1 VNQGS
6 PNSLGQYNKGTSG
19 IQSNM
24 KKAAIKNVGATHR
37 FVRQY
42 MAAASIED
50 LNVLKYEGRCNTRPV
65 INLLGDKPS
74 QPTSDRLTF
83 QPFATL

>member
-1 VNQGS
+1 
-6 PNSLGQYNKGTSG
+6 
-19 IQSNM
+19 M

-50 LNVLKYEGRCNTRPV
+50 LNVLKYDGVRCNLNTRPV
-65 INLLGDKPS
+65 NLLGDKPS

>member
-1 VNQGS
+1 
-6 PNSLGQYNKGTSG
+6 
-19 IQSNM
+19 M

-50 LNVLKYEGRCNTRPV
+50 LNVLKYEGRCNLNTRPV
-65 INLLGDKPS
+65 NLLGDKPS
-74 QPTSDRLTF
+74 QPTSGRLTF

>member
-1 VNQGS
+1 
-6 PNSLGQYNKGTSG
+6 
-19 IQSNM
+19 M

-50 LNVLKYEGRCNTRPV
+50 LNVLKYEGVRCNARPAV
-65 INLLGDKPS
+65 NLLGDKPS
-74 QPTSDRLTF
+74 QPTTSDRLTF
-83 QPFATL
+83 NPFATL